1 MAVHPTLLSRAQVLE
16 RLGGRSTSW
25 LYQEMAEGRVP
36 RPIRLGLS
44 AVAWVE
50 SEISDYIARHIAEN
64 RVTLYAKPR
73 KRPAKNSGS
82 VMTPCDF
89 FHRPTGTAPDDHF
102 AALISEGTGES

>member
-1 MAVHPTLLSRAQVLE
+1 MSLHPNLLSRAQVLE

-36 RPIRLGLS
+36 RPIRMGLS

-50 SEISDYIARHIAEN
+50 SEISDYIAHHIAEC

-73 KRPAKNSGS
+73 KRPTKNPSS
-82 VMTPCDF
+82 AEMLRKQP
-89 FHRPTGTAPDDHF
+89 PIIIK
-102 AALISEGTGES
+102 AASQPEGET

>member
-1 MAVHPTLLSRAQVLE
+1 MSLHPNLLSRAQVLE

-50 SEISDYIARHIAEN
+50 SEISDYIARHIAES

-73 KRPAKNSGS
+73 KRSAKSPG
-82 VMTPCDF
+82 
-89 FHRPTGTAPDDHF
+89 PDVTQ
-102 AALISEGTGES
+102 AA

>member
-1 MAVHPTLLSRAQVLE
+1 MSSNPILLSRAQVLE

-36 RPIRLGLS
+36 RPVRLGLS

-50 SEISDYIARHIAEN
+50 SEISDYIARHIAGS

-73 KRPAKNSGS
+73 KRPAKNAGPG
-82 VMTPCDF
+82 VTQ
-89 FHRPTGTAPDDHF
+89 
-102 AALISEGTGES
+102 AA